1 MFFDSGLKPLKNLD
15 YRREISLGFASL
27 FSWISFHL
35 IWISFPLALIS
46 LRVDL
51 DFLPLISNPSAALGR
66 ARRSFVDVERLR
78 VELARKLDVSSAETS
93 IPP

>member
-1 MFFDSGLKPLKNLD
+1 VFFDSGLKPLKNLD

-27 FSWISFHL
+27 FS
-35 IWISFPLALIS
+35 WISFPLALIS

-66 ARRSFVDVERLR
+66 ARRSVVDVERLR

>member
-1 MFFDSGLKPLKNLD
+1 MLFDFDALLNGRAEIERTACSSISGLKPLKNLD
-15 YRREISLGFASL
+15 YRREIRLGFASL
-27 FSWISFHL
+27 FSWISF
-35 IWISFPLALIS
+35 PPD
-46 LRVDL
+46 LR
-51 DFLPLISNPSAALGR
+51 NPSAALGR